1 MKKRFIPLFICAAGL
16 AIPAS
21 AQIVL
26 NTNKKMDAQANQA
39 LTEARQATRSL
50 DGKTTVA
57 AEVKDYIIN
66 CTDSEGVAQ
75 TITSAGYTAT
85 VISSSTI
92 TASVPVDYL
101 GVLSEMPEVKYI
113 SSSVQ
118 HQPYM
123 AGTRT
128 EVKADKVHNGT
139 DLETPYTGKGVIV
152 GVIDQSFE
160 FKHGSFLDA
169 DGNSRVKAVWNRKNA
184 GSKPTTIIP
193 TGGDGYNTSHATH
206 VTTIA
211 AGSKID
217 GFNIYGIAPEAD
229 LIMIPSSFKS
239 AEVLEVTKYISEFA
253 AGEGKPYVI
262 NMSFGSMV
270 GPHDGTTPYC
280 SSMNDYCKAGGI
292 LVAAMGNDGE
302 KKLHTSYEFTED
314 AQTINLYVKNAK
326 PDGTPYNSYYVDMWN
341 NAADGQQHFSVRPFV
356 YNTANKQK
364 DYKTNDFWKKC
375 GSTVGEIAQYNMKEH
390 YTFSINASVMN
401 GGNTNL
407 IFGIEVTGYK
417 GSSFHAWCNDGGGEF
432 YKPIGSPSA
441 ATADNKYCVG
451 EGAATIPLAIAVGS
465 YNGNNG
471 TFVSLVDS
479 RTYSMSSGSKGAI
492 SSFSNIGPYLGDA
505 VKPMIVAPGSVI
517 SAGYNSYAPDFSKS
531 NVALTAKQ
539 KVGIKDYYYGVMS
552 GTSMATPVVT
562 GTIALW
568 LEANPE
574 LSPKDIE
581 NIFKETARK
590 DGATGFT
597 PTNEK
602 RGYGKIDAYEGLKKA
617 IQYTEVGVNDVFNSE
632 TPITLLKQADE
643 WRVLFGSNE
652 SYADLAVYTTSGRQV
667 LSQHIQ
673 DIRRGD
679 EATVSLS
686 GLEPGVYVIKINTTA
701 NSTTRKVVVK

>member
-16 AIPAS
+16 VVPAS

-26 NTNKKMDAQANQA
+26 STNKKMDAQANHA
-39 LTEARQATRSL
+39 LTEVRQATRGL

-66 CTDSEGVAQ
+66 CTDSEKVAQ

-85 VISSSTI
+85 VISTSTI
-92 TASVPVDYL
+92 TASIPVDYL
-101 GVLSEMPEVKYI
+101 GVVSEMPEVVYI

-118 HQPYM
+118 HQPFM

-128 EVKADKVHNGT
+128 EVKADKVHSGEG
-139 DLETPYTGKGVIV
+139 LETPYTGKGVIV

-169 DGNSRVKAVWNRKNA
+169 DGLTRVKAVWNRKNA
-184 GSKPTTIIP
+184 GSKPTTTIP
-193 TGGDGYNTSHATH
+193 TGGDGFKSSHATH

-217 GFNIYGIAPEAD
+217 GFDVYGIAPEAD
-229 LIMIPSSFKS
+229 LIMIPSNFKET
-239 AEVLEVTKYISEFA
+239 EVLEATKYISEFA
-253 AGEGKPYVI
+253 ASEGKPYVI

-280 SSMNDYCKAGGI
+280 SGMNDYCKKGGI
-292 LVAAMGNDGE
+292 LVAAMGNDGD

-314 AQTINLYVKNAK
+314 AQTINLYIKNVN
-326 PDGTPYNSYYVDMWN
+326 GSNIPYNQYFIDMWG
-341 NAADGQQHFSVRPFV
+341 NATDGQQHFQVRPFV
-356 YNTANKQK
+356 YNTTNKKK
-364 DYKTNDFWKKC
+364 DYKDDAFWRQC
-375 GSTVGEIAQYNMKEH
+375 GTIVGEIAAHNNKEH
-390 YTFSINASVMN
+390 YRMSINAATMN
-401 GGNTNL
+401 GGNSSL
-407 IFGIEVTGYK
+407 ILGVEVTGWM
-417 GSSFHAWCNDGGGEF
+417 GDSFHAWCNDGYGEF

-441 ATADNKYCVG
+441 STADNKYCVG

-465 YNGNNG
+465 YNGNKG
-471 TFVSLVDS
+471 TFVSLADGN
-479 RTYSMSSGSKGAI
+479 TYSMSSGSKGAI

-517 SAGYNSYAPDFSKS
+517 EAGYNSYASDFSATS
-531 NVALTAKQ
+531 TMLTAKKQ
-539 KVGIKDYYYGVMS
+539 VGVKNYYYGVMS

-597 PTNEK
+597 ATNEK

-632 TPITLLKQADE
+632 TPITLLKQADQ
-643 WRVLFGSNE
+643 WRILFGSNE
-652 SYADLAVYTTSGRQV
+652 SYADVAVYTTSGRQV
-667 LSQHIQ
+667 LSQHIE

-679 EATVSLS
+679 ETTVSLT

-701 NSTTRKVVVK
+701 HSTTRKVVVK

>member
-1 MKKRFIPLFICAAGL
+1 
-16 AIPAS
+16 
-21 AQIVL
+21 
-26 NTNKKMDAQANQA
+26 
-39 LTEARQATRSL
+39 
-50 DGKTTVA
+50 
-57 AEVKDYIIN
+57 
-66 CTDSEGVAQ
+66 
-75 TITSAGYTAT
+75 
-85 VISSSTI
+85 
-92 TASVPVDYL
+92 
-101 GVLSEMPEVKYI
+101 
-113 SSSVQ
+113 
-118 HQPYM
+118 
-123 AGTRT
+123 
-128 EVKADKVHNGT
+128 
-139 DLETPYTGKGVIV
+139 
-152 GVIDQSFE
+152 
-160 FKHGSFLDA
+160 
-169 DGNSRVKAVWNRKNA
+169 
-184 GSKPTTIIP
+184 
-193 TGGDGYNTSHATH
+193 
-206 VTTIA
+206 
-211 AGSKID
+211 
-217 GFNIYGIAPEAD
+217 
-229 LIMIPSSFKS
+229 MIPSSFKS

-270 GPHDGTTPYC
+270 GPHDGKTPYC

-292 LVAAMGNDGE
+292 LVAAMGNDGD

-341 NAADGQQHFSVRPFV
+341 TAADGQQHFSVRPFV

-364 DYKTNDFWKKC
+364 DYKTDDFWKKC

-401 GGNTNL
+401 GGDSKL
-407 IFGIEVTGYK
+407 IFGIEVTGFK

-441 ATADNKYCVG
+441 ATGDNKYCVG

-492 SSFSNIGPYLGDA
+492 SNFSNIGPYLGDA

-517 SAGYNSYAPDFSKS
+517 SAGYNSYAADFSKS

-539 KVGIKDYYYGVMS
+539 KVGLKEYYYGVMS

-643 WRVLFGSNE
+643 WRILFGSNE
-652 SYADLAVYTTSGRQV
+652 SYADIAVYTTSGRQV
-667 LSQHIQ
+667 LSQYHE